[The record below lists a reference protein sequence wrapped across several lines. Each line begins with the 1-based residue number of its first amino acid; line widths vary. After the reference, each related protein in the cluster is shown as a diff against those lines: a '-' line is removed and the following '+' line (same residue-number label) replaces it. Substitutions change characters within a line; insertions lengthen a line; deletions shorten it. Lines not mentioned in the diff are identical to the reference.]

1 MLLTEEAN
9 QTSKKKEIWISGET
23 EINLYFKEIQQKQ
36 MFFKISPDKTLAADP
51 FFSLET
57 NDAPLSSQEQY
68 SKGINQ
74 NIKNSS
80 IN

>member
-1 MLLTEEAN
+1 
-9 QTSKKKEIWISGET
+9 
-23 EINLYFKEIQQKQ
+23 

-57 NDAPLSSQEQY
+57 NDAPLSSQEQQY